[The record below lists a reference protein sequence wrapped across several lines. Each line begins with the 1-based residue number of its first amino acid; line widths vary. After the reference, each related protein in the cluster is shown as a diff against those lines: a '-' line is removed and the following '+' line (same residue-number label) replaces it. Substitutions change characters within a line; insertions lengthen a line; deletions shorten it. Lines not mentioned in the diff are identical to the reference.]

1 MNQNKAVSECSHKL
15 NCHLLI
21 KSINERTPVG
31 MWVPITE
38 LELQ

>member
-15 NCHLLI
+15 I
-21 KSINERTPVG
+21 KRINERTPVG